1 MDRFFKPFALAA
13 GVFAMSC
20 LADIPEAMFSVSFV
34 REAKAV
40 VVVRGVA
47 PVARVATAA
56 VVTTAVVASS
66 SAQANAA
73 AQANATAQANAAAQA
88 NANAAAQANADAA
101 KANQAAAQANKAAA
115 EAKAAAPAQ
124 PAVGSIV
131 TTLPAGCTQT
141 KLNNADYMR
150 CGSTYY
156 KPTMAGDAVVFV
168 VAQP

>member
-1 MDRFFKPFALAA
+1 MDTCFKPFALAA
-13 GVFAMSC
+13 GLLAMTC
-20 LADIPEAMFSVSFV
+20 ATGVPEAMFDVSFV

-66 SAQANAA
+66 SASAS
-73 AQANATAQANAAAQA
+73 AAAQA
-88 NANAAAQANADAA
+88 NANAAAQAN
-101 KANQAAAQANKAAA
+101 KAAAEANKAAA

-156 KPTMAGDAVVFV
+156 KPTLAGDAVVFV
-168 VAQP
+168 VTQP

>member
-13 GVFAMSC
+13 GVFAMTC
-20 LADIPEAMFSVSFV
+20 LAGIPEAMFSVSFV

-66 SAQANAA
+66 SAQASAA

-88 NANAAAQANADAA
+88 NANAAAQAN
-101 KANQAAAQANKAAA
+101 KAAAEANKAAA

-156 KPTMAGDAVVFV
+156 KPTMAGDVVVFV